1 MPENLCCLVSSR
13 SRRLETLNYQN
24 FLIHSDFFKRHIK
37 QCRETDTCTT
47 CEHCGKTLKSGKSLA
62 RHLLTHS
69 HGVQLIC
76 YVCGKGY
83 KNQKYLR
90 RHLHIHTEKKKTF
103 QCTYCPKAF
112 AKKSTQTVHER
123 MHTGERPHMC
133 DKCGAAFT
141 QNRLLVR
148 HKLLHL
154 RAPGNKLP
162 GRGRRVQNGTIKCE
176 LCESMFINLNS
187 LRRHLRKYHNNQPS
201 IVYDEKRKTT
211 CSKCNLTFE
220 DPKQLT
226 RHKFTH
232 LEFECDICKQR
243 YSTGKA
249 LDAHKNIHGNKVH
262 PFKCSVSVF
271 LRILW

>member
-1 MPENLCCLVSSR
+1 
-13 SRRLETLNYQN
+13 
-24 FLIHSDFFKRHIK
+24 
-37 QCRETDTCTT
+37 
-47 CEHCGKTLKSGKSLA
+47 
-62 RHLLTHS
+62 
-69 HGVQLIC
+69 
-76 YVCGKGY
+76 
-83 KNQKYLR
+83 
-90 RHLHIHTEKKKTF
+90 
-103 QCTYCPKAF
+103 
-112 AKKSTQTVHER
+112 
-123 MHTGERPHMC
+123 MC

-243 YSTGKA
+243 YSTNKA

-271 LRILW
+271 FFYIYCGYFISPDYLLINFLLLYRNVVQLIRARPVCCSIIVTFT